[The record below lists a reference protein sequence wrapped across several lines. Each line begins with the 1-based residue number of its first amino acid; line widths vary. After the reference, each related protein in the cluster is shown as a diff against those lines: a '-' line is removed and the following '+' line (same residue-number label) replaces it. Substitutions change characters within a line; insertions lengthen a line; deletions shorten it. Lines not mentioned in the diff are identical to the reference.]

1 MIREFLFSYF
11 EEKLINREADKE
23 SITQILGHIKQFS
36 NSHSHDIKF
45 IINFLQN
52 IKTYAEMIGI
62 KNT

>member
-11 EEKLINREADKE
+11 EEKRINREADKE

-36 NSHSHDIKF
+36 NSHDIKF